1 MKENQ
6 LTTDDEVFTV
16 KDFSHLPTAIQKYI
30 ESCGYIGTQ
39 KMSYLKMEY
48 HNVGF
53 SQGKSGP
60 ALKID
65 YTQYNFISEPCRM
78 AVIEQ
83 CSLRPEGQTVK
94 QWLAD
99 NGINEKTYYY
109 WQRRIRKEVFG
120 QINRPQPAE
129 NPEPASVSFAEIPVI
144 PEQRETTMEASFH
157 ADAVIRTGNTTI
169 GLSNSISDRLLDRI
183 MGGLLH
189 AR

>member
-1 MKENQ
+1 M
-6 LTTDDEVFTV
+6 D
-16 KDFSHLPTAIQKYI
+16 
-30 ESCGYIGTQ
+30 
-39 KMSYLKMEY
+39 
-48 HNVGF
+48 
-53 SQGKSGP
+53 
-60 ALKID
+60 KI
-65 YTQYNFISEPCRM
+65 THEIRLSNWK

-83 CSLRPEGQTVK
+83 CSLRPAGQTVK

-109 WQRRIRKEVFG
+109 WQRRIRKEVFR
-120 QINRPQPAE
+120 QTNLPQE
-129 NPEPASVSFAEIPVI
+129 IQSQEPASVSFAEIPLI
-144 PEQRETTMEASFH
+144 PVQSGAAMEISFH

>member
-1 MKENQ
+1 M
-6 LTTDDEVFTV
+6 D
-16 KDFSHLPTAIQKYI
+16 
-30 ESCGYIGTQ
+30 
-39 KMSYLKMEY
+39 
-48 HNVGF
+48 
-53 SQGKSGP
+53 
-60 ALKID
+60 KI
-65 YTQYNFISEPCRM
+65 THEIRLSNWK

-120 QINRPQPAE
+120 QINLPQPAE
-129 NPEPASVSFAEIPVI
+129 NPELASVSFAEIPVI
-144 PEQRETTMEASFH
+144 PEQRQTTMEASFH